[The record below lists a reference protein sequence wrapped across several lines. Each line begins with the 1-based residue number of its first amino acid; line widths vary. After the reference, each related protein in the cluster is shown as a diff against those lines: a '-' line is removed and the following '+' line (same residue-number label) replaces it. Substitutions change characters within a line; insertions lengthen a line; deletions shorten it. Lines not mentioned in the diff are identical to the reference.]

1 MKLLKITLNKKM
13 VLSRKFSS
21 PIHWTAIVLMLSTI
35 LGCSSGSS
43 DSQNKADAIT
53 IVFPSRPES
62 TDLQAKAD
70 KLVKVLAQESGLNLQ
85 AKIADETAAVE
96 ALTANQADVAFL
108 GSRGA
113 LKAEKLTKAR
123 MYLAEVRPNYSG
135 GHTYNSIFVVPKDSK
150 ISDLQ
155 SLKGKKIAFTSP
167 TSGSGF
173 IFPVSKLMTEKLI
186 PNKEKLDGFF
196 SQVSYGGNY
205 AKALQ
210 ALLRGQAEVAAV
222 SEYAMFAPHLTP
234 EESSK
239 LKVIH
244 KISGVPAHGVV
255 IDDDI
260 AEPVREKLIGAMLK
274 LNEGSNNELLKSMY
288 NSTSLVKVEH
298 DQHLKPMVQALATIG
313 MEP

>member
-1 MKLLKITLNKKM
+1 MFW
-13 VLSRKFSS
+13 KFSR
-21 PIHWTAIVLMLSTI
+21 PLQWTSI
-35 LGCSSGSS
+35 LLTLAAVTGCSTSSSDSQNKNSS
-43 DSQNKADAIT
+43 DSQNKAAIA

-62 TDLQAKAD
+62 KDLQDKAD
-70 KLVKVLAQESGLNLQ
+70 KLVKILAQETGLNLQ

-108 GSRGA
+108 GSRAA
-113 LKAEKLTKAR
+113 LKAEKLAKAK

-135 GHTYNSIFVVPKDSK
+135 GHTYNSIFVVPKESKLDS
-150 ISDLQ
+150 LQ

-173 IFPVSKLMTEKLI
+173 IFPVSQLIGEKLV
-186 PNKEKLDGFF
+186 PNKEKLDGYF

-205 AKALQ
+205 AKTLQ
-210 ALLRGQAEVAAV
+210 ALLRGQAEVATV
-222 SEYAMFAPHLTP
+222 SEYAMFAPHITP

-244 KISGVPAHGVV
+244 KISGVPAHGIV
-255 IDDDI
+255 IDDDLPE
-260 AEPVREKLIGAMLK
+260 ADRTKLIAAMLK
-274 LNEGSNNELLKSMY
+274 LNEGSNNELFKSMY

-298 DQHLKPMVQALATIG
+298 EEHLKPMVQALAKIG